1 MKILVLLSLS
11 IDVDLCMS
19 LSIDV
24 DPYIYFCLSQLMWI
38 YIYIYVSLNWCGSIC
53 IAFDS
58 VMIMNFVSK
67 APENSLLNFHLE
79 MNHTARY
86 WEFTWITL
94 ISREEAVIEHSSANP
109 KVASLIPGP
118 SLIPGSWIMMTHIS
132 CILFLDL
139 STTSQRLWVYRI
151 SVPYA
156 HKKSQIPIWKK
167 KGAT

>member
-1 MKILVLLSLS
+1 
-11 IDVDLCMS
+11 MS

-38 YIYIYVSLNWCGSIC
+38 YIYICLSQLMWIYMYC
-53 IAFDS
+53 IWFP

-94 ISREEAVIEHSSANP
+94 ISREKAVIEHSSANP
-109 KVASLIPGP
+109 KVSSLIPGP

-132 CILFLDL
+132 CILFLDW

-156 HKKSQIPIWKK
+156 QKKRSQIPIWKE
-167 KGAT
+167 KGATWVILVSRLDKRW

>member
-1 MKILVLLSLS
+1 MWIHIYISVSLNWCGS
-11 IDVDLCMS
+11 I
-19 LSIDV
+19 
-24 DPYIYFCLSQLMWI
+24 YIYICLSQLMWI
-38 YIYIYVSLNWCGSIC
+38 YMYC
-53 IAFDS
+53 IWFP

-67 APENSLLNFHLE
+67 APENSLLNIHLE

-109 KVASLIPGP
+109 KVSSLIPGP
-118 SLIPGSWIMMTHIS
+118 GLIPGSWIMMTHIS
-132 CILFLDL
+132 CILFLDW
-139 STTSQRLWVYRI
+139 STTSQRLWVYSI

-156 HKKSQIPIWKK
+156 QKRSKIPIWKE